1 MRIRRTAL
9 IMLLVAA
16 AAAVTYGEPPELVS
30 FQPGWTL
37 SELAASESIP
47 VKRLADQLG
56 LELRQVGD
64 RSLADL
70 DVTRDEARD
79 AVAAYRESESGFV
92 AGIVGVGMMIVFL
105 SLLVVAL
112 LISLFKHMHLFDRPR
127 KARTRSVQSVVG
139 TITSSGDLSEY
150 SIAAVIAAIFLHE
163 DEVDSG
169 NRLLLTWRRASTSA
183 WRTGASMPNDLHSA
197 ARSSR
202 R

>member
-47 VKRLADQLG
+47 VKKLADQLG

>member
-9 IMLLVAA
+9 IMLFVVA
-16 AAAVTYGEPPELVS
+16 AAAVTFGEPPELVS

-47 VKRLADQLG
+47 VKKLADQLG
-56 LELRQVGD
+56 LELRQVRD

-70 DVTRDEARD
+70 DVTREEARD

-105 SLLVVAL
+105 SLLVVSL

-183 WRTGASMPNDLHSA
+183 WRTGVSMPNDLHSA

>member
-1 MRIRRTAL
+1 MMIRRT
-9 IMLLVAA
+9 IWIILLVASA
-16 AAAVTYGEPPELVS
+16 AAAFGEPPELVS

-37 SELAASESIP
+37 GELAASESIP
-47 VKRLADQLG
+47 VKKLADQLG
-56 LELRQVGD
+56 LELREVRD

-70 DVTRDEARD
+70 DVTREEARD

-92 AGIVGVGMMIVFL
+92 AGIVGVGMTIVFL

-183 WRTGASMPNDLHSA
+183 WRTGVSMPNDLHSA